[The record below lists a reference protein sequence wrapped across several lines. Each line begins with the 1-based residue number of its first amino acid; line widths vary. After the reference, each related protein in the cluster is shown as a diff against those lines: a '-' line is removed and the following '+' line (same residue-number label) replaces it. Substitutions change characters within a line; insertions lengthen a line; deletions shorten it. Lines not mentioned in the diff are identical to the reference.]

1 MPADREELLA
11 LIGDP
16 RELDRDMAEFAR
28 SHDELSAK
36 YEKLLKRYPNQWIAF
51 HSGRVR
57 ARAESLE
64 ALLEIMDAKGVK
76 RDKAHIRYL
85 DPDPPVVIL

>member
-1 MPADREELLA
+1 MPVDREELLA

-16 RELDRDMAEFAR
+16 QKLDRDIVEFAR

-36 YEKLLKRYPNQWIAF
+36 YDKLLKRYPNQWIAF
-51 HSGRVR
+51 YGGRVQ

-64 ALLEIMDAKGVK
+64 ALLETMDAKGVK
-76 RDKAHIRYL
+76 RNRAHIRYL

>member
-1 MPADREELLA
+1 MPVDREELLT
-11 LIGDP
+11 LIGDL
-16 RELDRDMAEFAR
+16 RKLDRDMAEFAR

-36 YEKLLKRYPNQWIAF
+36 YSKLLKRFPNQWIAF
-51 HSGRVR
+51 YSGRVQ

-64 ALLEIMDAKGVK
+64 ALLETMDAKGVK
-76 RDKAHIRYL
+76 RNRAHIRYL